1 MLSELLEHHEFKG
14 VIDRM
19 RDQYTREVM
28 SPHTDDEGRKAA
40 LTRFHLLNDILAE
53 MAAEAAK

>member
-14 VIDRM
+14 LVERM
-19 RDQYTREVM
+19 REQYTREVM
-28 SPHTDDEGRKAA
+28 SPNTGDEERKAA
-40 LTRFHLLNDILAE
+40 LTRFHLLNELLAE